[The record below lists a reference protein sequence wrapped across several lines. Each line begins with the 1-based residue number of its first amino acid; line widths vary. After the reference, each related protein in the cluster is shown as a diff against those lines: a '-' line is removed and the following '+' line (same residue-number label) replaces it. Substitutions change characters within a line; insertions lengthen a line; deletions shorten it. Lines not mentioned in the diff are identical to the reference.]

1 MDGKP
6 PIKWNPFAPDYFT
19 DPYPIYALS
28 RQHNP
33 IQKDSFG
40 NILLFRYRDV
50 APILDSLDFEV
61 SSLGTY
67 FESKESYIFKNSSA
81 CPFLAKTTSKW
92 LMYLNGDIHRKLR
105 IALGR
110 VLFSYDF
117 DRLIQEAVQDCISH
131 FEDDKELDIVDFSKY
146 FIFHILKQFI
156 GLRDFASLEKVVEFS
171 NLAARS
177 QDIFVSKQMYLKMNE
192 CFIEGKGLFADSNFK
207 ANLIKELDG
216 FEFEEDDY
224 YSLLAVTLMA
234 FFETSKDNL
243 TITLYTILSNPHLK
257 EFVIRANQKEIKL
270 LTEECIRYVSPLQ
283 FTVRINKNDETI
295 QGQHF
300 SAGTRFVLG
309 VASANRDEEVFDS
322 PDEIIPN
329 RMVNPHLAF
338 GAGAHLCLGALI
350 ARKEMEFGLKPMVE
364 FLQKFEIDSI
374 QPLEWGN
381 QIFMRTLESAKIKL
395 K

>member
-1 MDGKP
+1 MVGESTV
-6 PIKWNPFAPDYFT
+6 KWNPFAPEYFK

-50 APILDSLDFEV
+50 APILDSTDFEV
-61 SSLGTY
+61 SSLATY
-67 FESKESYIFKNSSA
+67 FESKESYIFKNSST

-105 IALGR
+105 IALGK

-117 DRLIQEAVQDCISH
+117 DRLIQEAVHDCISH

-156 GLRDFASLEKVVEFS
+156 GLKDFVSLEKVFEYS

-177 QDIFVSKQMYLKMNE
+177 QDIFVSKHMYLKMNE
-192 CFIEGKGLFADSNFK
+192 CFIEGKGLFAESNFK
-207 ANLIKELDG
+207 SNLIKELDG

-224 YSLLAVTLMA
+224 YSILALTLMA

-243 TITLYTILSNPHLK
+243 SYSLYNVLSKPSLVKYILEADAK
-257 EFVIRANQKEIKL
+257 QIKWI
-270 LTEECIRYVSPLQ
+270 TEELIRFNSPLQ
-283 FTVRINKNDETI
+283 FTVRISKKEVTLH
-295 QGQHF
+295 GLVYPKG
-300 SAGTRFVLG
+300 SRFILG
-309 VASANRDEEVFDS
+309 IASANRDEEIFDS

-329 RMVNPHLAF
+329 RQVNPHLAF
-338 GAGAHLCLGALI
+338 GAGMHLCLGALI
-350 ARKEMEFGLKPMVE
+350 ARKEMEFGLKPMVA
-364 FLQKFEIDSI
+364 FLQNFTIDTM
-374 QPLEWGN
+374 QPLHWGN
-381 QIFMRTLESAKIKL
+381 QIFMRTLERAML
-395 K
+395 KKN